1 MCIRNIYM
9 YNTCTLIIAGLHR
22 KLQFEDYNTSFSYM
36 QEYVQYCKS
45 SLMMY
50 LNDFQKYNSQA
61 GMNVQPPPPPSM
73 IPCVVCTLLQFQYCF
88 FSLKITAHPSVI
100 EHCHKLSELGW
111 LYRRINKYVEAKT
124 QDPSLGLVVQVGVYN
139 HTCTCTC
146 VYYVYKQCICL
157 CVYMYL
163 MTVYMYIRDM

>member
-36 QEYVQYCKS
+36 QEHVQYCKS
-45 SLMMY
+45 SLMLN
-50 LNDFQKYNSQA
+50 LNDFQKNNSQA
-61 GMNVQPPPPPSM
+61 GMNVQPPLND
-73 IPCVVCTLLQFQYCF
+73 TLCSLYILIVSILF

>member
-1 MCIRNIYM
+1 MLFLLTTSLPRGHECPTPHPLPPLNE
-9 YNTCTLIIAGLHR
+9 TLCSWYILIVSII
-22 KLQFEDYNTSFSYM
+22 
-36 QEYVQYCKS
+36 
-45 SLMMY
+45 
-50 LNDFQKYNSQA
+50 
-61 GMNVQPPPPPSM
+61 
-73 IPCVVCTLLQFQYCF
+73 F

-163 MTVYMYIRDM
+163 TTVYMYIRDMRYIQLNNSIMYHCQKYCNTIQYHDI